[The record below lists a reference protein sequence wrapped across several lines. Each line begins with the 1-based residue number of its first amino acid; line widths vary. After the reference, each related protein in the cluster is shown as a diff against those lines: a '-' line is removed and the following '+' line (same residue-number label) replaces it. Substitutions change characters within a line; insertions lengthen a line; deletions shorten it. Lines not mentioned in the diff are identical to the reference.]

1 MATVCERER
10 ERDKENPIIARRRM
24 LRLLGCFPYSKY
36 VRKVNQQLRKF
47 LRYLMILVLFY
58 AIRNLS

>member
-10 ERDKENPIIARRRM
+10 ERDKENPIIAGRRI

-47 LRYLMILVLFY
+47 LRYLMILV
-58 AIRNLS
+58 